1 MRTIPLLT
9 SLKNNVSVLN
19 QLQVVSIMGEIKV

>member
-9 SLKNNVSVLN
+9 SLKNNVSVPN
-19 QLQVVSIMGEIKV
+19 QHQVVSIMGEIKV

>member
-19 QLQVVSIMGEIKV
+19 QHQVVSIKGEIKV